1 MKRFRDL
8 HFLASFSLNINLN
21 DVGVLRLIP
30 VSLTESLKAELPV
43 KKRK

>member
-30 VSLTESLKAELPV
+30 VSLTESLKVELPV
-43 KKRK
+43 KKSK